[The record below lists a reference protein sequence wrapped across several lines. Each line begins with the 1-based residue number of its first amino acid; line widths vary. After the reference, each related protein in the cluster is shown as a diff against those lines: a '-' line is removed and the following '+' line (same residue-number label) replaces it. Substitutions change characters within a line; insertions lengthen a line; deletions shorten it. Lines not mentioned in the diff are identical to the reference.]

1 MPLKLSR
8 IIGIMQNIPNSK
20 NIESLSR
27 KQPYMIIANYDQEYV
42 DFNREESCAFD
53 KS

>member
-8 IIGIMQNIPNSK
+8 TIGKIQNIRNSK
-20 NIESLSR
+20 NIESLST

-42 DFNREESCAFD
+42 DFNREEPCAFD